1 MDVLSDAV
9 AAMRTGRPHSSRTA
23 QTAPW
28 GVRFPASQG
37 AGFHVV
43 LQGTAWLLRPGQ
55 AAPVALGSGDV
66 VFLPHGYGHALADHP
81 HTPLEDFA
89 LEPDGSW
96 PVSPDP
102 GPGLYDAHTVL
113 LCGAYQLNRSRAHPL
128 LSELPPVV
136 HIRSGVG
143 THHGLRS
150 ALDLLG
156 AELAHPH
163 PGSDAIVSG
172 LLDTLLV
179 YLLRTW
185 WLGTSA
191 QGREAKGWA
200 AALRDPAVTAALQAM
215 HSDPA
220 LPWTVGG
227 LASRAGLSRAAFARR
242 FTALV
247 GRPPLAYLTWVRMT
261 AAGRL
266 LRSGDTPLR
275 AVAEHAGY
283 TSEFAFAKAF
293 KREYGIPPGK
303 YRQRPAVAAGRRE
316 VSLDHRAD
324 RTKMPATCGPARR

>member
-1 MDVLSDAV
+1 MPYGSSMDVLSDAV

-43 LQGTAWLLRPGQ
+43 LQGAACLLRPGE
-55 AAPVALGSGDV
+55 AAPVPLGFGDV

-81 HTPLEDFA
+81 DTPLEDFA
-89 LEPDGSW
+89 LGPDGSW
-96 PVSPDP
+96 PVLADP
-102 GPGLYDAHTVL
+102 GPGLDDADTVL

-136 HIRSGVG
+136 HVRSGIG

-156 AELAHPH
+156 AELADPH

-185 WLGTSA
+185 WLRKSA
-191 QGREAKGWA
+191 EGREVTGWA
-200 AALRDPAVTAALQAM
+200 AALQDPAVTTALQAM

-220 LPWTVGG
+220 LPWTVEG
-227 LASRAGLSRAAFARR
+227 LASHVRLSRAAFARR
-242 FTALV
+242 FTTLV
-247 GRPPLAYLTWVRMT
+247 GKSPLAYLTWVRMT

-275 AVAEHAGY
+275 VVAERAGY

-303 YRQRPAVAAGRRE
+303 YRQRPAAAAGR
-316 VSLDHRAD
+316 
-324 RTKMPATCGPARR
+324 